1 MVMSKILAVVMLTVF
16 AIPGVLRAQEELG
29 PSDEAIAP
37 EAIAPQNSSDRSFVK
52 LRDFQTILIT
62 TLRQEFPRL
71 PGVFY
76 SAHSCRLPEYGP
88 VVSMTLQL
96 PAIYF
101 TRPLLKELTQ
111 RQAWAEEQANI
122 LKSQLER
129 AASLIRLRSRE
140 AELVERI
147 NLEYGTKKK
156 NKVSLTSLQ
165 TELDEVRKNLADL
178 EPQQIQTSTTPP
190 SSELL
195 SEVDLEK
202 MLASSYQ
209 QLIEKITTTV
219 RNVLA
224 EKASVLADLRESER
238 ITITAHIRESFV
250 SSQERSIIFTLRN
263 SDVES
268 FRAGQFDINALKQ
281 KIEVRNEPPE

>member
-1 MVMSKILAVVMLTVF
+1 MSKILAVLMLAAF
-16 AIPGVLRAQEELG
+16 AIPIRLIAQEELG
-29 PSDEAIAP
+29 PSEEVIAP
-37 EAIAPQNSSDRSFVK
+37 ETIVPESATDRSFVK
-52 LRDFQTILIT
+52 LHDFQTILIT
-62 TLRQEFPRL
+62 SLRQQFPRL

-96 PAIYF
+96 PVIYF
-101 TRPLLKELTQ
+101 TKPLMQELGR
-111 RQAWAEEQANI
+111 RQQMAEAQAKI
-122 LKSQLER
+122 MKSQIER
-129 AASLIRLRSRE
+129 AATLLRLRSRE

-147 NLEYGTKKK
+147 DLEDDAKKK
-156 NKVSLTSLQ
+156 NKINLIPLQ
-165 TELDEVRKNLADL
+165 TELVEVRKNLADL
-178 EPQQIQTSTTPP
+178 DTGQVPASNTSP
-190 SSELL
+190 SAELL
-195 SEVDLEK
+195 SEVDMEK

-209 QLIEKITTTV
+209 QLLEKITSTV

-224 EKASVLADLRESER
+224 EKASVLADLRQNER

-268 FRAGQFDINALKQ
+268 FRAGAFDMNGLKQ
-281 KIEVRNEPPE
+281 KIEVRNEPSE